1 MNNFYR
7 TDEFKKTIMFF
18 IRRSITLIVSC
29 CFAFVWT
36 EYYSSVITNPFFR
49 KGNWALVFLYMI
61 LYHLFTNLYGG
72 YRIGTERITDIVYSN
87 WLTLVI
93 VNAVTYLQISLIGR
107 WFQHPLP
114 ILSLL
119 CVQLLIVPI
128 WALSVNR
135 IYFRMFRPKQIV
147 CLYNGDDP
155 SRIIDRFI
163 SRPDK
168 FNITKNIKVHTGD
181 NDFYAELSDSDGVLI
196 YNIPDE
202 KSAEILKYCVE
213 KGIRYYLVPSLGDI
227 ILRTS
232 DIIYLEDI
240 PLLMSKNEGL
250 YLGQRIWKRI
260 FDIFFSAVFLV
271 VCSPLLLFAAIAIK
285 LCDWGPIFYTQERC
299 TERAKKFNILKF
311 RTMITEAEEDGVAR
325 LAQEDDPRVTPVGK
339 YLRQF
344 RIDELPQ
351 LINILKGEMSFV
363 GPRPERPEFIDQYKD
378 KIPEFDFRLSVKS
391 GLTGYAQVLGKYNT
405 TPEEKLKLDLIY
417 IQTYSLLL
425 DIKILLMTIK
435 TVFSKKS
442 TEGVM

>member
-1 MNNFYR
+1 MINFYR
-7 TDEFKKTIMFF
+7 TDEFKKMIMFF

-49 KGNWALVFLYMI
+49 KGNWALVFLYMV

-87 WLTLVI
+87 WLTIVI
-93 VNAVTYLQISLIGR
+93 VNSVTYLQISLIGR
-107 WFQHPLP
+107 RFQDPFPLWA
-114 ILSLL
+114 LL
-119 CVQLLIVPI
+119 CLQLLIVPI
-128 WALSVNR
+128 WSLCVNR
-135 IYFRMFRPKQIV
+135 IYFKMFKPKQLI

-168 FNITKNIKVHTGD
+168 FNISKTIRVYPGNS
-181 NDFYAELSDSDGVLI
+181 DFYAQLSDSDGVLI

-202 KSAEILKYCVE
+202 KSAEILKHCVE

-250 YLGQRIWKRI
+250 YLGQRILKRT
-260 FDIFFSAVFLV
+260 FDIFFSVIFLV
-271 VCSPLLLFAAIAIK
+271 VFSPLMTLAALAIK
-285 LCDWGPIFYTQERC
+285 LCDGGPIFYTQERC

-311 RTMITEAEEDGVAR
+311 RTMIIKAEEDGVAR

-344 RIDELPQ
+344 RLDELPQ

-363 GPRPERPEFIDQYKD
+363 GPRPERPEFIELYKE
-378 KIPEFDFRLSVKS
+378 KLPEFDFRLSVKS
-391 GLTGYAQVLGKYNT
+391 GLTGFAQVLGKYNT

-417 IQTYSLLL
+417 IQTYSFLL
-425 DIKILLMTIK
+425 DIKILLMTLK
-435 TVFSKKS
+435 AVFSKES
-442 TEGVM
+442 SQGI